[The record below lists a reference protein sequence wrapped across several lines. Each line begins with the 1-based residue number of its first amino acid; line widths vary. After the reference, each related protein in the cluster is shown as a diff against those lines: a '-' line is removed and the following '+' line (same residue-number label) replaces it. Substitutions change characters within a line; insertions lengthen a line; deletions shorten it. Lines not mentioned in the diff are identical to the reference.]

1 MKSRPIY
8 CKPFSITC
16 TDPANFRQASLHLI
30 TSSPLNSLHVN
41 QDSRTLL
48 SIVSSNIAEDL
59 VSLLLIANNIPRF
72 HTFMMCCRTSSNI
85 AQSIFI
91 QQTCHELRYC
101 KNGVTK
107 SFISITQ
114 DVVTNLCE

>member
-8 CKPFSITC
+8 CKPFSISYSAC
-16 TDPANFRQASLHLI
+16 SK
-30 TSSPLNSLHVN
+30 
-41 QDSRTLL
+41 SRTLL
-48 SIVSSNIAEDL
+48 SIVSSNVAEDL

-91 QQTCHELRYC
+91 QQTCHEPRYC
-101 KNGVTK
+101 KNGVAK
-107 SFISITQ
+107 SFI
-114 DVVTNLCE
+114 